1 MQESIN
7 AGFAAPTILIDYA
20 TAARQPFPSP
30 LRPSISLLASSERRG
45 GRSFCAPVKGKPMP
59 FDTNDVGHLYELI
72 AAFDS
77 RPPSRADMRRGGIP
91 RAEDA
96 RILRSNL
103 THPAPP
109 AADSNPRVE

>member
-30 LRPSISLLASSERRG
+30 LLASWRRG

-59 FDTNDVGHLYELI
+59 FDTDDVGHLYELI

-77 RPPSRADMRRGGIP
+77 RPSSRADVRRGGIP
-91 RAEDA
+91 CTEDA
-96 RILRSNL
+96 GILPGRLNL
-103 THPAPP
+103 TRGLRNRA
-109 AADSNPRVE
+109 R